1 MAINIT
7 IIGLD
12 PLGESL
18 GLALKNSPHPFTVT
32 GHDRDHSRASELA
45 KQGAIDRAEWNLI
58 SAVGSADL
66 VFLNEPVYRIR
77 ETLEIIGPE
86 LRQDAVVTD
95 TCSAKEVVL
104 QWATELLPEGAHFV
118 GGTPLVSVDHPSPHL
133 FREQR
138 YAIIPLPTSPE
149 TAVKLVADV
158 VSVLGA
164 EPFFIET
171 IEHDSLMAAVR
182 YLPAVSS
189 AALIHLTTRSSA
201 WREMEAMAGAGYARA
216 TALPSS
222 DPANLATLLG
232 YNREP
237 LLNWIQALKQELDS
251 LQELIMQEDDG
262 KALEEH
268 LTGVIEAQA
277 RWQAASTGHEASERY
292 HKALDD
298 AKEVGGWKHLF
309 GLGRR
314 RKGSEK

>member
-12 PLGESL
+12 SLGESL
-18 GLALKNSPHPFTVT
+18 GLALKSSPHTFTIT
-32 GHDRDHSRASELA
+32 GHDRDHSRASDLA
-45 KQGAIDRAEWNLI
+45 KQGTIDRAEWNLI
-58 SAVGSADL
+58 SAVEKADL
-66 VFLNEPVYRIR
+66 VFLNEPVHKIR

-95 TCSAKEVVL
+95 TCSAKQVVL
-104 QWATELLPEGAHFV
+104 QWATELLPRGVHFV
-118 GGTPLVSVDHPSPHL
+118 GGTPFVSVDQPDPQL
-133 FREQR
+133 FRAHR

-149 TAVKLVADV
+149 TAVKLVADIV
-158 VSVLGA
+158 GVLGA

-171 IEHDSLMAAVR
+171 IEHDSLMAAVQ

-189 AALIHLTTRSSA
+189 AALIHLTTNSIA
-201 WREMEAMAGAGYARA
+201 WREMGLMAGAGYARA
-216 TALPSS
+216 TALPSN
-222 DPANLATLLG
+222 DPTNLATLLG

-237 LLNWIQALKQELDS
+237 LLNWIQALQQELDS
-251 LQELIMQEDDG
+251 LQELIMREDDG

-268 LTGVIEAQA
+268 LSAVIEAQA
-277 RWQAASTGHEASERY
+277 RWKAESTGDEASERY
-292 HKALDD
+292 HRALDD

>member
-18 GLALKNSPHPFTVT
+18 GLALKNSPHPFIIT
-32 GHDRDHSRASELA
+32 GHDRDHSRASDLA

-58 SAVGSADL
+58 SAVATAEL

-95 TCSAKEVVL
+95 TCSAKQVVL
-104 QWATELLPEGAHFV
+104 QWATELLPEGVHFV
-118 GGTPLVSVDHPSPHL
+118 GGTPFVSVDQPHPQL

-149 TAVKLVADV
+149 MAVKLLTDI

-164 EPFFIET
+164 EPYFIET
-171 IEHDSLMAAVR
+171 VEHDSLMAAVQF
-182 YLPAVSS
+182 LPAISS
-189 AALIHLTTRSSA
+189 AALIHLTTRSIA
-201 WREMEAMAGAGYARA
+201 WREMESMAGAGYARA

-222 DPANLATLLG
+222 DPTNLATLLG

-237 LLNWIQALKQELDS
+237 LLSWIQAMQQELDA
-251 LQELIMQEDDG
+251 LQELIMREDEG

-268 LTGVIEAQA
+268 LTTVIEAQA
-277 RWQAASTGHEASERY
+277 KWKAASTRSEASERY
-292 HKALDD
+292 HNALDE

-314 RKGSEK
+314 RKGSD